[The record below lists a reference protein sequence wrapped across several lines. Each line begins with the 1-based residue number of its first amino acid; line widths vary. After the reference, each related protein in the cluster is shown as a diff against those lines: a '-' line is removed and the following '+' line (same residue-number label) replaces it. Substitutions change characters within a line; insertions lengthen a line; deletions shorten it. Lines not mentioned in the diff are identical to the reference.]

1 MNALYDRR
9 DSADQIEFTFHFMP
23 LASVLFFFMII
34 ASLAPR
40 GRCSSKILRLSGIL
54 LILWLV
60 GLLPAWVELEEAM
73 RAGAVIV
80 SGSKLSFSN
89 PLRVVIAKNQKRD

>member
-1 MNALYDRR
+1 MIKLYDRQ
-9 DSADQIEFTFHFMP
+9 DSPDQIEFEFHYMP
-23 LASVLFFFMII
+23 VATALFFFMVI

-54 LILWLV
+54 LILWV
-60 GLLPAWVELEEAM
+60 IGLLPAWIELERAM
-73 RAGAVIV
+73 EAGAVIV

-89 PLRVVIAKNQKRD
+89 PLRIVIAKK

>member
-1 MNALYDRR
+1 MSTFYDRR

-23 LASVLFFFMII
+23 VASLLFFFMII

-54 LILWLV
+54 LILWV
-60 GLLPAWVELEEAM
+60 IGLLPAWLELEEAM
-73 RAGAVIV
+73 KAGAVIV
-80 SGSKLSFSN
+80 SGSKISFKN
-89 PLRVVIAKNQKRD
+89 PLRVVIAKK